1 MTYEIIK
8 RNYDKK
14 LWNKQMVA
22 IAVVKGVITDAQYKE
37 ITGEDYVP
45 PASVPKSTQQ
55 AVAEHEEALDSQ
67 CGIQ

>member
-8 RNYDKK
+8 RNYEKK
-14 LWNKQMVA
+14 LWNKKMVA

-45 PASVPKSTQQ
+45 LASVSK
-55 AVAEHEEALDSQ
+55 L
-67 CGIQ
+67 G